1 MFATRPR
8 ATRRPVKHMGRQ
20 LVIRLLQM
28 LLSLLGM
35 SLLIFVLVRA
45 SGDPV
50 DLLRTSTTTEA
61 EVANIRA
68 QWGLDKSY
76 PEQYWVFVSGLA
88 HGDLGSSLIQ
98 RRPVTT
104 MIGEALPNSLSLG
117 VLAFVVGIGLALV
130 LGVLAATN
138 RDTWL
143 DNGVKFLAIL
153 GQALPGFWVAIVAIY
168 VFSVQFR
175 LLPTSGV
182 DGPANYVLPVLT
194 LAFFLMPGMLRLVRS
209 SMLDV
214 LGSEYVKLARI
225 KGLPERTVI
234 WKHALRNALIAPLTA
249 AGAIFAGLITGAVI
263 LENVF
268 AWPGVGRLLVTAVSG
283 RDFPVVQGITIM
295 VAVVVLAINLLVDI
309 AYAYVDPRIRI

>member
-1 MFATRPR
+1 
-8 ATRRPVKHMGRQ
+8 VGRQ
-20 LVIRLLQM
+20 LIIRLIQTFI
-28 LLSLLGM
+28 SLIGM
-35 SLLIFVLVRA
+35 SLLIFILVRA

-50 DLLRTSTTTEA
+50 DLMRTSTTTDA
-61 EVANIRA
+61 EIANIKE

-76 PEQYWVFVSGLA
+76 PEQYWIFLSGMA
-88 HGDLGSSLIQ
+88 HGDLGKSLIQ

-117 VLAFVVGIGLALV
+117 LLAFVIGIGMALV
-130 LGVLAATN
+130 LGVVAATR
-138 RDTWL
+138 RDSWL
-143 DNGVKFLAIL
+143 DNGVKFIAVL
-153 GQALPGFWVAIVAIY
+153 GQALPTFWVGIVAIY
-168 VFSVQFR
+168 IFSVYWQ
-175 LLPTSGV
+175 LLPTSGLG
-182 DGPANYVLPVLT
+182 GPANYVLPVLT
-194 LAFFLMPGMLRLVRS
+194 LAFFLMPGMMRLVRS

-214 LGSEYVKLARI
+214 LGSEYVKLARV

-263 LENVF
+263 LETVF

-295 VAVVVLAINLLVDI
+295 VALVVLVINLLVDI
-309 AYAYVDPRIRI
+309 AYAYVDPRIRF

>member
-1 MFATRPR
+1 
-8 ATRRPVKHMGRQ
+8 MGRQ
-20 LVIRLLQM
+20 LYVRLVQTVI
-28 LLSLLGM
+28 SLLGM

-50 DLLRTSTTTEA
+50 DLMRTSTTTEA
-61 EVANIRA
+61 EVANIRQ
-68 QWGLDKSY
+68 QWGLDKSL
-76 PEQYWVFVSGLA
+76 PEQYWVFLSGMLQ
-88 HGDLGSSLIQ
+88 GDLGKSLIQ

-104 MIGEALPNSLSLG
+104 MIGEALPNSLWLAT
-117 VLAFVVGIGLALV
+117 LAFILGIGLALV
-130 LGVLAATN
+130 LGVMAATR
-138 RDTWL
+138 RDSWL
-143 DNGVKFLAIL
+143 DNGVKFLAVL

-168 VFSVQFR
+168 VFAVYWH
-175 LLPTSGV
+175 LLPTSGM
-182 DGPANYVLPVLT
+182 GTPAHYVLPVLT

-268 AWPGVGRLLVTAVSG
+268 AWPGVGRLLVTGVSG
-283 RDFPVVQGITIM
+283 RDFPLVQGVTLM
-295 VAVVVLAINLLVDI
+295 VAVVVLVVNLLVDI
-309 AYAYVDPRIRI
+309 AYAYVDPRIRL

>member
-1 MFATRPR
+1 
-8 ATRRPVKHMGRQ
+8 MGRQ
-20 LVIRLLQM
+20 LIIRLIQTFV
-28 LLSLLGM
+28 SLVGM
-35 SLLIFVLVRA
+35 SLLIFILVRA

-50 DLLRTSTTTEA
+50 DLMRSSTTTDA
-61 EVANIRA
+61 EIANIKE

-76 PEQYWVFVSGLA
+76 PEQYWVFVSGML
-88 HGDLGSSLIQ
+88 HGDLGKSLIQ

-104 MIGEALPNSLSLG
+104 MIGEALPNSLSFG
-117 VLAFVVGIGLALV
+117 VLGFVLGIGLAVV
-130 LGVLAATN
+130 LGVLAATK

-153 GQALPGFWVAIVAIY
+153 GQALPTFWVGIVAIY
-168 VFSVQFR
+168 IFSVYWH
-175 LLPTSGV
+175 LLPTSGMG
-182 DGPANYVLPVLT
+182 GPANFVLPVLT
-194 LAFFLMPGMLRLVRS
+194 LAFFLMPGMMRLVRS

-234 WKHALRNALIAPLTA
+234 WKHALRNAMIAPLTA
-249 AGAIFAGLITGAVI
+249 AGAIFAGLITGTVI
-263 LENVF
+263 LETVF

-295 VAVVVLAINLLVDI
+295 VALVVLMINLLVDI
-309 AYAYVDPRIRI
+309 AYAYVDPRIRF

>member
-1 MFATRPR
+1 
-8 ATRRPVKHMGRQ
+8 
-20 LVIRLLQM
+20 
-28 LLSLLGM
+28 M
-35 SLLIFVLVRA
+35 SLLIFILVRA

-50 DLLRTSTTTEA
+50 DLMRTSTTTE
-61 EVANIRA
+61 EQIANIRA

-76 PEQYWVFVSGLA
+76 PEQYWVFISGIA
-88 HGDLGSSLIQ
+88 HGDLGDSLIQ

-104 MIGEALPNSLSLG
+104 MIGEALPNSLRLA
-117 VLAFVVGIGLALV
+117 VLAFVAGIGLALV

-138 RDTWL
+138 RDTVL

-168 VFSVQFR
+168 IFSVHWE
-175 LLPTSGV
+175 LLPTAGMDS
-182 DGPANYVLPVLT
+182 PLSYVLPVFT
-194 LAFFLMPGMLRLVRS
+194 LAFFLMPGMMRLVRS

-225 KGLPERTVI
+225 KGMPERTVI

-283 RDFPVVQGITIM
+283 RDFPVVQGITLM
-295 VAVVVLAINLLVDI
+295 VATVVLVINLLVDI
-309 AYAYVDPRIRI
+309 AYAYVDPRIRF

>member
-1 MFATRPR
+1 
-8 ATRRPVKHMGRQ
+8 MGRQ
-20 LVIRLLQM
+20 LIIRLLQTVV
-28 LLSLLGM
+28 SLLGM

-50 DLLRTSTTTEA
+50 ELMRTATTTDED
-61 EVANIRA
+61 VARIK
-68 QWGLDKSY
+68 QDWGLDKSY
-76 PEQYWVFVSGLA
+76 PEQYLVFLSGLL
-88 HGDLGSSLIQ
+88 HGDLGESLIQ
-98 RRPVTT
+98 QRPVTT
-104 MIGEALPNSLSLG
+104 LIGEALPNTLSLAI
-117 VLAFVVGIGLALV
+117 LSCVVGIGLALV
-130 LGVLAATN
+130 LGVTAATR

-143 DNGVKFLAIL
+143 DNGVKFIAVL

-168 VFSVQFR
+168 VFAVYWH
-175 LLPTSGV
+175 LLPTSGM
-182 DGPANYVLPVLT
+182 GTPAHYVLPVLT

-268 AWPGVGRLLVTAVSG
+268 AWPGVGRLLVTGVSG
-283 RDFPVVQGITIM
+283 RDFPLVQGVTLM
-295 VAVVVLAINLLVDI
+295 VAVVVLVVNLLVDI
-309 AYAYVDPRIRI
+309 AYAYVDPRIRL